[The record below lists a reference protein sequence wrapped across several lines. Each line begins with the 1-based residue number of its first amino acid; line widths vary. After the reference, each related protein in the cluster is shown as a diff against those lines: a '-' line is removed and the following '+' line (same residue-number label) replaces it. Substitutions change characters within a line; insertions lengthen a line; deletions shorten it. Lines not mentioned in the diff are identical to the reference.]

1 MKKLIKKLIEIKKF
15 GVTAIKQSFEDEGAS
30 FHDVLVMRKITSA
43 AKVELNVKIGGC
55 EAKNDIIFCRKIGVD
70 SIVAPMVE
78 SSYAIKKF
86 IQCFDKRNRHSLF
99 VNLETDL
106 ALKRLSKII
115 KSPSF
120 KMLKGIVIGRSDV
133 AGSLGMTKA
142 DVNSKKIYSKVYN
155 SFKKIKYQNKK
166 LVFKMGGSITPSSKN
181 FIKKLYSKKLLHR
194 IETRNVEIL
203 LSKKSIE
210 NLKQIIL
217 KAFEFE
223 IDWLIYKKNSNITK
237 KNRLLFLEYTK
248 RIKEIKERFKKF
260 KDE

>member
-1 MKKLIKKLIEIKKF
+1 
-15 GVTAIKQSFEDEGAS
+15 
-30 FHDVLVMRKITSA
+30 
-43 AKVELNVKIGGC
+43 
-55 EAKNDIIFCRKIGVD
+55 
-70 SIVAPMVE
+70 
-78 SSYAIKKF
+78 
-86 IQCFDKRNRHSLF
+86 
-99 VNLETDL
+99 
-106 ALKRLSKII
+106 
-115 KSPSF
+115 
-120 KMLKGIVIGRSDV
+120 
-133 AGSLGMTKA
+133 
-142 DVNSKKIYSKVYN
+142 
-155 SFKKIKYQNKK
+155 
-166 LVFKMGGSITPSSKN
+166 MGGSITPSSKN

-223 IDWLIYKKNSNITK
+223 IDWLVYKKNSSITK

>member
-86 IQCFDKRNRHSLF
+86 IQCFDKKNRHSLF

-115 KSPSF
+115 KS
-120 KMLKGIVIGRSDV
+120 
-133 AGSLGMTKA
+133 
-142 DVNSKKIYSKVYN
+142 Y
-155 SFKKIKYQNKK
+155 
-166 LVFKMGGSITPSSKN
+166 
-181 FIKKLYSKKLLHR
+181 
-194 IETRNVEIL
+194 
-203 LSKKSIE
+203 
-210 NLKQIIL
+210 
-217 KAFEFE
+217 
-223 IDWLIYKKNSNITK
+223 
-237 KNRLLFLEYTK
+237 
-248 RIKEIKERFKKF
+248 
-260 KDE
+260 

>member
-1 MKKLIKKLIEIKKF
+1 M
-15 GVTAIKQSFEDEGAS
+15 
-30 FHDVLVMRKITSA
+30 
-43 AKVELNVKIGGC
+43 
-55 EAKNDIIFCRKIGVD
+55 
-70 SIVAPMVE
+70 
-78 SSYAIKKF
+78 
-86 IQCFDKRNRHSLF
+86 
-99 VNLETDL
+99 
-106 ALKRLSKII
+106 
-115 KSPSF
+115 
-120 KMLKGIVIGRSDV
+120 
-133 AGSLGMTKA
+133 
-142 DVNSKKIYSKVYN
+142 
-155 SFKKIKYQNKK
+155 
-166 LVFKMGGSITPSSKN
+166 
-181 FIKKLYSKKLLHR
+181 LHR